1 MKSELDQLK
10 KDKSAPSWMT
20 DEGYTTVSKGY
31 LLKGETPRDA
41 YSRVAKSSASYL
53 RKPELE
59 KIFFDL
65 MWDGYLGPA
74 SPVFSNSGTDR
85 GLVISCFGFNT
96 PDSTHGIFDKVH
108 ELAMMSKSGGGVA
121 GYFGNVRGRG
131 TPIKGGANGVAEGVV
146 PWIKVMDSTTL
157 AVSQGGVRRGA
168 SAMYLPI
175 NHTDIEEFLRI
186 RRPEGDINRQCHN
199 THHGVVIGNKFMNS
213 LYGEGGQ
220 RISKSNRALWGEVL
234 KTRVETGE
242 PYIMFYDNC
251 NDRRPQWYVDQNKY
265 VDFSNICTE
274 INLYSD
280 PEHSFVCCLSSLNL
294 YRWDEW
300 KDKKAAYWSTW
311 FLDGVMQ
318 EFIEKSENIPG
329 LEAARRFAIKSR
341 ALGLGVLGF
350 HSYLQEKMIPF
361 ESLQSKLVNR
371 LMFKTI
377 RSEAEQA
384 TKDMAK
390 EYGEPEWLN
399 GYGVRNS
406 HLLAPAPT
414 VTNSTILGA
423 LSPSIEPWSANAF
436 TQKTAKGTFI
446 RKNRKLESVLEDL
459 GKNTS
464 DTWKSIVSN
473 SGSVQHLDIPD
484 EIKSVFLTAREINQH
499 AVIDLAADRQEYIDQ
514 SQSINL
520 FFPANSSSQYIHDVH
535 YKAWV
540 RGIKTLYYFRS
551 ESVINGD
558 AGLKE
563 YVRHST
569 ECVAC
574 EA

>member
-1 MKSELDQLK
+1 MKSELEQLK
-10 KDKSAPSWMT
+10 KEKLAPNWMT
-20 DEGYTTVSKGY
+20 EEGYATISKGY
-31 LLKGETPRDA
+31 LLKNETPRDA
-41 YSRVAKSSASYL
+41 YERCAKSSSVYL
-53 RKPELE
+53 KKPELK

-65 MWDGYLGPA
+65 MWEGYLGPS
-74 SPVFSNSGTDR
+74 SPIFSNSGTDR
-85 GLVISCFGFNT
+85 GLTISCFGFNV
-96 PDSTHGIFDKVH
+96 PDSTHGIFEKVH
-108 ELAMMSKSGGGVA
+108 ELAMLSKNGGGVSS
-121 GYFGNVRGRG
+121 YLGNIRGRG
-131 TPIKGGANGVAEGVV
+131 ALIKGGANGVSEGVV

-175 NHTDIEEFLRI
+175 HHKDIEEFLRI

-199 THHGVVIGNKFMNS
+199 THHGVVIDDKFMNS
-213 LYGEGGQ
+213 LYGENGQ
-220 RISKSNRALWGEVL
+220 KVVKSNRALWGEIL

-251 NDRRPQWYVDQNKY
+251 NKSRPKWYIDQNKY

-280 PEHSFVCCLSSLNL
+280 FDHSFVCCLSSLNL
-294 YRWDEW
+294 FKWDEW
-300 KDKKAAYWSTW
+300 KDKRAAYWSIW
-311 FLDGVMQ
+311 FLDGIMQ
-318 EFIEKSENIPG
+318 EFIEKSDGIPG
-329 LEAARRFAIKSR
+329 LECARRFAVKSR

-350 HSYLQEKMIPF
+350 HSYLQEKMLPF
-361 ESLQSKLVNR
+361 EGLQSKLLNR
-371 LMFKTI
+371 MMFKHI
-377 RSEAEQA
+377 RSEADEA
-384 TKDMAK
+384 TKDLAK
-390 EYGEPEWLN
+390 EYGSPEWLQ

-446 RKNRKLESVLEDL
+446 RRNSKLESVLASF
-459 GKNTS
+459 GKNTPEI
-464 DTWKSIVSN
+464 WKSIVSN
-473 SGSVQHLDIPD
+473 HGSIQHLDFPD
-484 EIKSVFLTAREINQH
+484 EVKKVFLTAREINQH
-499 AVIDLAADRQEYIDQ
+499 AIIDLAADRQEYIDQ

-563 YVRHST
+563 YVRYST
-569 ECVAC
+569 ECVSC
-574 EA
+574 EG